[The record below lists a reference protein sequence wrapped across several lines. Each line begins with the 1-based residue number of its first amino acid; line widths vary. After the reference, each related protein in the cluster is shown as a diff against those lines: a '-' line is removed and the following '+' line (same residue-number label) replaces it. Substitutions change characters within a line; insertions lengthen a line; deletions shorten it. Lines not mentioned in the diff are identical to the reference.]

1 MKASFTRIAY
11 ILVFLVVA
19 GYAVATLQ
27 GPRGVH
33 ALVVKEAQI
42 KDMENRNALL
52 AREIERKREH
62 IKRLTDNPAE
72 QELEIR
78 ERLKLVNPTDKVYI
92 TGDPAKK

>member
-11 ILVFLVVA
+11 ITAFLAVA
-19 GYAVATLQ
+19 GYAVATLR
-27 GPRGVH
+27 GPHGVQ
-33 ALVVKEAQI
+33 ALFVKQAQI
-42 KDMENRNALL
+42 KELENRNASL

-62 IKRLTDNPAE
+62 IKRLADNPAD

>member
-11 ILVFLVVA
+11 MIAFLAVV
-19 GYAVATLQ
+19 GYAVATLR
-27 GPRGVH
+27 GPRGLH
-33 ALVVKEAQI
+33 ALFVKESQI
-42 KDMENRNALL
+42 KEMEDRNTAL
-52 AREIERKREH
+52 AREIERRREH

-78 ERLKLVNPTDKVYI
+78 DRLKLVNPTDKVYI